1 MLVDSYGVN
10 SYMEVNPAVYTIATF
25 PFLFAVMF
33 GDFGHGIIL
42 FLFGLFMVLR
52 EKSLEK
58 QVENNEIGT
67 IFFGGRYIITMMG
80 AFSIYTG
87 LIYNDVFSKSV
98 SIFPSAWYYRDNFTF
113 PLQMEDPF
121 MLDPGN
127 ITQYRNDPYYLGMD
141 PAWLFATNKITFLNT
156 FKMKFAIIVAISHM
170 FFGLCLSMWNKILK
184 RTFSDIILEVIP
196 QMVFLI
202 SLFGYLVFMIFFKW
216 VAYYA
221 DTPNKDHN
229 THSEHCAPNLL
240 ITFINMMLFKNE
252 PSDPALEQICKG
264 YEKFM
269 YGGQYGIQMFLV
281 VIGVL
286 MVPIMLFGKPVYAR
300 YSECLNCRV
309 YFICLG
315 LSQIYCIFIQPVYGT
330 LTRTV
335 NKSKS

>member
-1 MLVDSYGVN
+1 
-10 SYMEVNPAVYTIATF
+10 
-25 PFLFAVMF
+25 
-33 GDFGHGIIL
+33 
-42 FLFGLFMVLR
+42 
-52 EKSLEK
+52 
-58 QVENNEIGT
+58 
-67 IFFGGRYIITMMG
+67 
-80 AFSIYTG
+80 
-87 LIYNDVFSKSV
+87 
-98 SIFPSAWYYRDNFTF
+98 
-113 PLQMEDPF
+113 

-127 ITQYRNDPYYLGMD
+127 IEQYRGDPYYLGMD
-141 PAWLFATNKITFLNT
+141 PAWLLATNKITFLNT

-184 RTFSDIILEVIP
+184 RTLSDIILEVIP
-196 QMVFLI
+196 QMVFLL
-202 SLFGYLVFMIFFKW
+202 SLFGYLVSDSDKEWRFQLLVTTLTLLQVFMIFFKW

-300 YSECLNCRV
+300 YSESSEANCT
-309 YFICLG
+309 YMMLP
-315 LSQIYCIFIQPVYGT
+315 L
-330 LTRTV
+330 L
-335 NKSKS
+335 